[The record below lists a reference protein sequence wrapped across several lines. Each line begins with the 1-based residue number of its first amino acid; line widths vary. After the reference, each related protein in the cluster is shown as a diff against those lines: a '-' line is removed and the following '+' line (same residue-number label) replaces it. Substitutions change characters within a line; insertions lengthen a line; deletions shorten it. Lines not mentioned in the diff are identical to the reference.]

1 MGVQCVQSVTAC
13 AECQDRLAGFEKVS
27 IIQGIGDSNEGS
39 QPKGAPWNHRDV
51 GLFQKGVGHIN
62 VCHEFRAPCR
72 RLAQQVFAGSK
83 GVERPLRG
91 AA

>member
-1 MGVQCVQSVTAC
+1 
-13 AECQDRLAGFEKVS
+13 
-27 IIQGIGDSNEGS
+27 
-39 QPKGAPWNHRDV
+39 V

-72 RLAQQVFAGSK
+72 RLAQQVFAGSES
-83 GVERPLRG
+83 VERPLWC